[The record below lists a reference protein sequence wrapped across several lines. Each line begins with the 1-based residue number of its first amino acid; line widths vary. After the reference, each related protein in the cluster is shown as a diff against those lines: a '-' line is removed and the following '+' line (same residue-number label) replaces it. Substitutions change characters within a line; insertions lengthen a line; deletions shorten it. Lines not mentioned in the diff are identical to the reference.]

1 MNTQTLNQN
10 LVFDETFGTNS
21 PDYAFL
27 KQLRLRNAPSESP
40 FGFVAVTLRAL
51 DSNGDPVP
59 SAIAAS
65 EWSPDWNWEVR
76 TTDNEIRQAVTLRWL
91 GQASCRDGLTL
102 FRVTGP
108 EGEVRTQDL
117 EAKQPVVSGS
127 FMMQSFRVET
137 IKNIAVSWASQPIA
151 NGMPVPIYANF
162 DLVGNESPATRSDR
176 LLLEATCADG
186 EQLGGVFY
194 PQIVLRVNRI
204 EPPF

>member
-27 KQLRLRNAPSESP
+27 KQLRLRNAPSEAP

-51 DSNGDPVP
+51 DSNGDSVP

-65 EWSPDWNWEVR
+65 EWSPDWSWEVR

-91 GQASCRDGLTL
+91 GQASCRDRLTL
-102 FRVTGP
+102 FRVTDP

-117 EAKQPVVSGS
+117 EAKQTVVSGS

-137 IKNIAVSWASQPIA
+137 IKNIAISWASQPIA

-204 EPPF
+204 EPSF